1 MTDPDTSNSGSGT
14 SGPGGVPREPGAASA
29 GSALDSESIRQR
41 NRNRWVLV
49 LIAAFF
55 FVPMLI
61 AGIMRFTDH
70 HPAVTRQHGE
80 LLDPKP
86 DLRALQLR
94 GADGAPYAW
103 NPQARVWRILVA
115 PQPGCARLCVR
126 LSRQLDTV
134 WQLFG
139 KDADHVE
146 VLWLGEPP
154 AGAARPAS
162 LRVLERSPELLARLP
177 RVDDPAGLPVYV
189 IDPNGF
195 VILRYPPGFDPGG
208 LRADLAKLLKLM

>member
-1 MTDPDTSNSGSGT
+1 MTDSASEKPAAQDPDSN
-14 SGPGGVPREPGAASA
+14 
-29 GSALDSESIRQR
+29 RQR
-41 NRNRWVLV
+41 NRNRLVLV

-55 FVPMLI
+55 FVPMLV

-80 LLDPKP
+80 LLEPKP
-86 DLRALQLR
+86 DLRALELR
-94 GADGAPYAW
+94 LIDGKPYPW
-103 NPQARVWRILVA
+103 NPQARVWRILVVSE
-115 PQPGCARLCVR
+115 PGCARVCVR

-139 KDADHVE
+139 KDADQVE
-146 VLWLGEPP
+146 LLWLGELPG
-154 AGAARPAS
+154 GAARPPS
-162 LRVLERSPELLARLP
+162 LRLLAPSPELRAKLP
-177 RVDDPAGLPVYV
+177 QAQDPAGLPVYV